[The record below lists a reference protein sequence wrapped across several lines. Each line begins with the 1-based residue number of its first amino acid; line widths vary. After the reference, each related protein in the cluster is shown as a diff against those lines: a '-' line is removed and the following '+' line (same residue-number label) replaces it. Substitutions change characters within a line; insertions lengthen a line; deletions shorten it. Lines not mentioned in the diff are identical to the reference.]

1 MRALEPQPDLMPFSH
16 LITAQVEDIDDL
28 GHVGNQIYLRW
39 VLEIAVAHSEAL
51 GWAWA
56 DYQRVGAGW
65 VVRRH
70 ELDYMA
76 QVLVGETVVGTTW
89 IESWK
94 GVSCVRRTELHRAG
108 APVLR
113 AATTWVFID
122 FATGKPRKIPDE
134 IRAIFVGQAPRA

>member
-1 MRALEPQPDLMPFSH
+1 MTGFAHP
-16 LITAQVEDIDDL
+16 IVAAAEDIDDL

-39 VLEIAVAHSEAL
+39 VLEVAVAHSNAL
-51 GWAWA
+51 GWPWEA
-56 DYQRVGAGW
+56 YQRLGAGW

-76 QVLVGETVVGTTW
+76 QVKVGEAVTGTTW

-94 GVSCVRRTELHRAG
+94 GVSCVRRTDLHRGTTA
-108 APVLR
+108 VLR

-122 FATGKPRKIPDE
+122 FATGKPRKIPDD
-134 IRAIFVGQAPRA
+134 IRAIFEQQAVGARSGTAQ